1 MEVKIF
7 VRSCSLKF
15 LLNFVN
21 LPLGFLVA
29 EWIGEGKVCGLGRL
43 GAEHVLELEGEL
55 IFLVDKVVH
64 LSKDAPPFLMGPG
77 NHSKHRF

>member
-15 LLNFVN
+15 LLDFVN

-29 EWIGEGKVCGLGRL
+29 ERIRECKVRGIGRRA
-43 GAEHVLELEGEL
+43 AEHVLELEGEL

-64 LSKDAPPFLMGPG
+64 LSKDAPPFLVGTG
-77 NHSKHRF
+77 SHSKHWF